1 MEDIKA
7 LVVDLDLVMPFGG
20 NSKINDENHYDDD
33 DYDDDD
39 DDKKQQQNTLK
50 TSKLWMWILVML
62 VMPCGDNCSAAVTTA
77 AKVQH
82 QREGD
87 DTSVHMCSVQ
97 CAVCPSVQCV
107 QVCSVQICTCAT
119 CSVEFV
125 YCLGVSV

>member
-20 NSKINDENHYDDD
+20 NSKIGDENHYDDD
-33 DYDDDD
+33 DDDDND

-82 QREGD
+82 QREAE
-87 DTSVHMCSVQ
+87 DTLLQ
-97 CAVCPSVQCV
+97 CAHVQR
-107 QVCSVQICTCAT
+107 CAHVHT
-119 CSVEFV
+119 
-125 YCLGVSV
+125 GV